1 MGFFFERAY
10 QPLFCA
16 KTRKANPKIRFSVD
30 DTNSHG
36 VLPEDRVAFLYWA
49 SSRSSL
55 RRVQSARFTQLTS
68 RVVDRCFRGPFEEQ
82 ALRTPFSSQPD
93 SFWFKSPLLVFRPPH
108 QPKLLQNVAWQP
120 ECLSALVPSP
130 DSRPF
135 LQGFAGRLR
144 TQYLAMVGSGPS
156 LTLGV
161 DFRDSESYP
170 TLSLRLRFVTGP
182 AFLKLLRSPSTF
194 SAFRAT
200 FALRSALTGLPSIPR
215 SLPLL
220 RYSAC
225 ILHSEK

>member
-1 MGFFFERAY
+1 M
-10 QPLFCA
+10 
-16 KTRKANPKIRFSVD
+16 
-30 DTNSHG
+30 
-36 VLPEDRVAFLYWA
+36 LPEDRVAFLCCV
-49 SSRSSL
+49 SSRASL
-55 RRVQSARFTQLTS
+55 RRVQSARFTQRTS

-93 SFWFKSPLLVFRPPH
+93 SFWFKSPLLAFRTPH
-108 QPKLLQNVAWQP
+108 QPKLVQNVAWQL
-120 ECLSALVPSP
+120 ERLSAPAPSP

-170 TLSLRLRFVTGP
+170 TLSFRLRFVTGP

-200 FALRSALTGLPSIPR
+200 FSLHPALTVLRSIPR
-215 SLPLL
+215 SLPSL

>member
-1 MGFFFERAY
+1 M
-10 QPLFCA
+10 
-16 KTRKANPKIRFSVD
+16 
-30 DTNSHG
+30 
-36 VLPEDRVAFLYWA
+36 LPGDRVAFLCRV

-55 RRVQSARFTQLTS
+55 RRVQFARFTWLTS
-68 RVVDRCFRGPFEEQ
+68 RAVGRCFRGPFEEQ

-93 SFWFKSPLLVFRPPH
+93 SFWFKSPLLAFRTPH
-108 QPKLLQNVAWQP
+108 QPKLVQNVVWQL
-120 ECLSALVPSP
+120 ECLSAPVPSP

-170 TLSLRLRFVTGP
+170 TLPLSLRVAAGP
-182 AFLKLLRSPSTF
+182 AFLKLLRSPFSF

-200 FALRSALTGLPSIPR
+200 FSLRPALTVLRSIPR
-215 SLPLL
+215 SLPFL